1 MSSTLLLL
9 IPIFMVAALGVVLLG
24 VLNMARQGKASQ
36 QRSNKLMQWR
46 VLLQFIAVILMGLL
60 FYLAAN

>member
-9 IPIFMVAALGVVLLG
+9 IPIFMVAALGAVLLG